1 MQQSFE
7 LFADIERDYS
17 RRLGGQTY
25 GVVKRALQELAE
37 LRLSSSD

>member
-17 RRLGGQTY
+17 RRLGAQTY
-25 GVVKRALQELAE
+25 AVLKRALHELAE
-37 LRLSSSD
+37 RRRSSDD